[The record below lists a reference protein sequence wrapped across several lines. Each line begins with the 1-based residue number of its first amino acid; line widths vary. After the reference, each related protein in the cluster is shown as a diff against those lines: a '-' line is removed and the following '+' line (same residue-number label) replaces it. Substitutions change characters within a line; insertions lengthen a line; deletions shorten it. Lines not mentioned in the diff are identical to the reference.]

1 MAPRAYTDLF
11 QTRGDKYE
19 SAMQQFPHAR
29 DIEFQQAIDLAN
41 FTQED
46 TILDVPAGGG
56 YLQKYLPPDSQYH
69 AHEPCSTFAHASTNS
84 ASDLLPLPFKDK
96 TIDITFS
103 IAGVHHIQDK
113 ASLFNEIARVTA
125 SHGQLILADVY
136 KNSAVASFLDDFVGS
151 NNSTGHDGIYIDE
164 TTLDV
169 LVSSGW
175 QIVSANRQPVSWS
188 FNNEIAMANFC
199 RSLFDLRT
207 IDNEAIISAINE
219 TLGINQLEA
228 KVNINWELFYIAAI
242 RQ

>member
-1 MAPRAYTDLF
+1 MAPRGYTDLF

-29 DIEFQQAIDLAN
+29 DNEFQQAVDLAS
-41 FTQED
+41 FTQEN

-56 YLQKYLPPDSQYH
+56 YLQRYLAQNCHYH
-69 AHEPCSTFAHASTNS
+69 AHEPCSTFGHATNNS
-84 ASDLLPLPFKDK
+84 ANDLLPLPHQDE

-103 IAGVHHIQDK
+103 IAGIHHIQNK
-113 ASLFNEIARVTA
+113 PSLFNEIARVTA
-125 SHGQLILADVY
+125 PRGQLILADVY
-136 KNSAVASFLDDFVGS
+136 NHSAVASFLDDFVGS

-164 TTLDV
+164 TTLDE
-169 LVSSGW
+169 LQLCGW
-175 QIVSANRQPVSWS
+175 QVVSAVRKPVHWS
-188 FNNEIAMANFC
+188 FSDEEAIATFC

-207 IDNEAIISAINE
+207 ISNKTIISAINE
-219 TLGINQLEA
+219 TLGINRLND